1 MGLLSKAWKGIK
13 KGFKKIGKAI
23 KRGFKKFGK
32 FMGKIGIVGQLAM
45 MFILP
50 GIGSAMMQGM
60 MKGLGS
66 LGTSLSAAS
75 NPLLQGAGAVL
86 NGAHKFATSAGR
98 IFRTVTD
105 GDMDFGKTQ
114 LNRIPNVDLQ
124 LSGSGTWLEN
134 ARVNVKSIGDPWRK
148 AITGQGRT
156 LLDISKSSGV
166 SVEKLGEINPTLVE
180 GVEPKNWGDIVT
192 GKEARIYTKLPEP
205 RPVAPSVDPS
215 VDQGIIEGTYD
226 RALAAGRADGSIPQ
240 ATLPGE
246 GAATRD
252 IYGPAGTTAAL
263 PSEGEVLWKKPPTT
277 PATPTHSSLL
287 TQEQA
292 AYDKMVADARADGRV
307 PQDTPTSPVDAEL
320 DLASTA
326 PGSDKWLSSIYKGA
340 RDELG
345 DMFSFKKPITSVQ
358 TGMALAAQFS
368 TPEEIEPPF
377 YSAGIPD
384 IQQFSPQHFEPMDTI
399 SVPFLQ
405 QLERE
410 YGPWGWPA
418 HLDNQLSYQQR
429 MAASYPQPMAPYQ
442 SG

>member
-105 GDMDFGKTQ
+105 GVMDFGKTQ

-226 RALAAGRADGSIPQ
+226 RSPPLHQ
-240 ATLPGE
+240 LPRPIQVYLPKNKLLMIKWSLMQERMGE
-246 GAATRD
+246 FLKIR
-252 IYGPAGTTAAL
+252 
-263 PSEGEVLWKKPPTT
+263 
-277 PATPTHSSLL
+277 LL
-287 TQEQA
+287 
-292 AYDKMVADARADGRV
+292 
-307 PQDTPTSPVDAEL
+307 
-320 DLASTA
+320 
-326 PGSDKWLSSIYKGA
+326 
-340 RDELG
+340 
-345 DMFSFKKPITSVQ
+345 VQ
-358 TGMALAAQFS
+358 
-368 TPEEIEPPF
+368 
-377 YSAGIPD
+377 
-384 IQQFSPQHFEPMDTI
+384 
-399 SVPFLQ
+399 
-405 QLERE
+405 
-410 YGPWGWPA
+410 
-418 HLDNQLSYQQR
+418 
-429 MAASYPQPMAPYQ
+429 
-442 SG
+442 